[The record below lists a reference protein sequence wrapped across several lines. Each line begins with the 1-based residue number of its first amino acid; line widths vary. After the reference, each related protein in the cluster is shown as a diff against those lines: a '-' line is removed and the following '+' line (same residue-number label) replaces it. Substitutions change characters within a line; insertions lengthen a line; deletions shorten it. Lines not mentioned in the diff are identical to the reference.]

1 MSTKQNLSGGEGDVL
16 SEALSPAEQAYFSSK
31 GEDLSAFE
39 TEKDDTNQGD
49 VIPPDNNAGEP
60 KSSEQLT
67 DDDVYLDENGKPR
80 SVLTG
85 KFVPHGAFHK
95 ERERRKQ
102 TETELQNTRL
112 EMARASERLA
122 VLNDIIAAGETQAK
136 PQQTVEDDVPP
147 DPEVDIFAHV
157 KWQQKKIAELEQYR
171 AQQSEQ
177 QQQARL
183 ASEVQ
188 NFYRNDAMNFMKET
202 PDFADAYQYVANSFA
217 NELRAKGFDDQTIRA
232 QMMNE
237 EASIAYQ
244 CKQRGASPAKV
255 IYEMAKARGW
265 QGSNAA
271 APKPAT
277 NAASKLDTIAKGQK
291 STASLSGAGG
301 GGAEGLT
308 IEALANMS
316 EEEFIAVSAK
326 LGKSK
331 MRQLLGG

>member
-1 MSTKQNLSGGEGDVL
+1 MSTEQNLSGGEGDVL

-39 TEKDDTNQGD
+39 QEDET
-49 VIPPDNNAGEP
+49 PSAPSSAEP
-60 KSSEQLT
+60 QAAPEAAPAVE

-157 KWQQKKIAELEQYR
+157 KWQQRKIAELEQYR
-171 AQQSEQ
+171 AQQAEQ

-188 NFYRNDAMNFMKET
+188 NFYRNDAMNFMRET

-217 NELRAKGFDDQTIRA
+217 NELRAKGFDDQTIRV
-232 QMMNE
+232 QLVNE